1 MMVKKYN
8 IFYKL
13 LLAFVLIV
21 FCFSS
26 FNTHK
31 DDPKRKVRTI
41 VIDPGHGGKD
51 PGCNGVTCK
60 EKEVSLAVALKLG
73 KLIEEH
79 IKDVKVIFTRKTDVF
94 VELEDRARIAN
105 DNNADLFISIH
116 CNAAGKPV
124 MIKDKKTGKMRAKTF
139 KNSKGKTI
147 VVETANPEPYGSETY
162 VMGLKNEEGKMK
174 VAQRENSAML
184 LEDNYETKYQGFD
197 PNSEESYIIMS
208 NYTSS
213 YVIQSAG
220 LALKIQDQYLNKA
233 GRVDKGVHRQSIW
246 VLWRTS
252 MPSVLTEIGYLT
264 NPQEEKFL
272 GSEKGQTY
280 IAACLFRAFRKYKDE
295 QEGVKKTYDDEIE
308 NQVPLAKETYT
319 ISKASSEEKEDAST
333 SSVTENGGDEKTDT
347 STKEEEDKA
356 KEIVEASNKTNAAA
370 EEKAKADARKK
381 AIQDS
386 IATVKAAKA
395 KADADNLAKAAAE
408 SSAKAAKA
416 AAEKKAKDD
425 SLALVK
431 QEQQIKVNE
440 QENKYKQLLAVA
452 DMNFKNKN
460 YQDALAMYQKAE
472 ALDVKDKSRA
482 KQKINEIEAINKKV
496 ADDAAAKEKADAE
509 KLAKATAE
517 KEKKEET
524 KEAPK
529 QEANT
534 AGIVFKVQ
542 FASMD
547 KEVDAKTKFPNV
559 PEVSFYKAGA
569 IFKYTSGNFTSF
581 DLATKQQ
588 AKLKELGYKDC
599 FVAAFKNG
607 ARMDINEARKLTE

>member
-1 MMVKKYN
+1 M
-8 IFYKL
+8 
-13 LLAFVLIV
+13 LALVLIV

-319 ISKASSEEKEDAST
+319 ISKASSEEKEDSST

-472 ALDVKDKSRA
+472 ALDVKDKSRT

-496 ADDAAAKEKADAE
+496 TDDAAAKEKADAE

-517 KEKKEET
+517 KEKKEEP
-524 KEAPK
+524 KETPK

-547 KEVDAKTKFPNV
+547 KEVDAKAKFPNV

-607 ARMDINEARKLTE
+607 ARMDINEARKLTEGK

>member
-8 IFYKL
+8 IFFNL
-13 LLAFVLIV
+13 LLAQVLV
-21 FCFSS
+21 VLCFSS

-51 PGCNGVTCK
+51 PGCNGVSCK

-124 MIKDKKTGKMRAKTF
+124 MIKDKKTGKMRPKTF

-147 VVETANPEPYGSETY
+147 VVETANPEPFGSETY

-213 YVIQSAG
+213 YVIQSAS

-295 QEGVKKTYDDEIE
+295 QEGVKKTYDDAIE

-319 ISKASSEEKEDAST
+319 VSKVSTEEKVEVEKEEAVDAGSKKEDEAKSD
-333 SSVTENGGDEKTDT
+333 EDEKEKTIIA
-347 STKEEEDKA
+347 EA
-356 KEIVEASNKTNAAA
+356 KKNKLASDNIALVDAMK
-370 EEKAKADARKK
+370 KAKAD
-381 AIQDS
+381 S
-386 IATVKAAKA
+386 IANAKA
-395 KADADNLAKAAAE
+395 LQDKLI
-408 SSAKAAKA
+408 
-416 AAEKKAKDD
+416 AEKKAKTLAEQKAKDD
-425 SLALVK
+425 AIELAKADSTLAVK
-431 QEQQIKVNE
+431 EQQSKINE

-460 YQDALAMYQKAE
+460 YQDALSIYQKAE
-472 ALDVKDKSRA
+472 VLNVKDKSSA
-482 KQKINEIEAINKKV
+482 SQKIKEIDAILKK
-496 ADDAAAKEKADAE
+496 ADADKATKERVDAE
-509 KLAKATAE
+509 KLTKETITHSE
-517 KEKKEET
+517 KEKKEES
-524 KEAPK
+524 PK
-529 QEANT
+529 QTNPT
-534 AGIVFKVQ
+534 NGISFKVQ
-542 FASMD
+542 FASID
-547 KEVDAKTKFPNV
+547 KEVDAKVKFANV
-559 PEVSFYKAGA
+559 SEVSFYKAGA
-569 IFKYTSGNFTSF
+569 IFKYTSGNFSSF
-581 DLATKQQ
+581 DDATKQQ

-607 ARMDINEARKLTE
+607 VRMDINEARKLTEAK